1 LNAIKR
7 SLIDGIGIGV
17 GIVERVR
24 GEWGVGVWELK
35 NGDFGKKQ
43 IKMRCGDK

>member
-24 GEWGVGVWELK
+24 GEWEVGDWGVGVEKWRFWEK
-35 NGDFGKKQ
+35 TN
-43 IKMRCGDK
+43 